1 MAYTTI
7 DDPSKHFNTILWTGD
22 GDTASNKTGTGFKPD
37 LTWIKK
43 RTDDVEDHAL
53 FDSTLGLGGKLRN
66 PNGLAIQET
75 AGNNG
80 YISAFLDDGFSVAT
94 NGSDSAKW
102 AYLNESSDTFV
113 AWNWKANGGTT
124 SSNSDGSLTSTV
136 QVNSDAGF
144 SMVKYTPA
152 GANATVGHGLGVAPN
167 LIIVNGVTTANNWRV
182 GSDALTSWVY
192 RINLES
198 QGAESSQANVWNS
211 TAPTSSVF
219 SIGTSSSVSD
229 NGVEHTAYCFRDVKG
244 FSKFGNYTGNASADG
259 PFVYL
264 GFKPA
269 FLLLKRLA
277 NTDKWFT
284 WDNKRATSN
293 VIDNVIEMNEVGVEN
308 TDPAFYMDFVSN
320 GFKLRNTFGALNASG
335 EKYLYLAFA
344 ENPYVTSTGL
354 PTTAR

>member
-1 MAYTTI
+1 MAYSTI

-22 GDTASNKTGTGFKPD
+22 GDTAANKTGTGFKPD

-124 SSNSDGSLTSTV
+124 SSNTDGSLTSTV

-182 GSDALTSWVY
+182 GTDGLTSWVY

>member
-22 GDTASNKTGTGFKPD
+22 GDTAANKTGTGFKSD

-66 PNGLAIQET
+66 PNGLAVQET

-113 AWNWKANGGTT
+113 AFNWKANGGTT
-124 SSNSDGSLTSTV
+124 SSNGDGSITSTV

-144 SMVKYTPA
+144 SMVKYTA
-152 GANATVGHGLGVAPN
+152 TGSNATIGHGLGTAPN
-167 LIIVNGVTTANNWRV
+167 LIIVNGVTTTNNWRV
-182 GSDALTSWVY
+182 GSDALTSWDY

-198 QGAESSQANVWNS
+198 TAAESSQANVWNS
-211 TAPTSSVF
+211 TAPTASVF
-219 SIGTSSSVSD
+219 SIGTSSSVND
-229 NGVEHTAYCFRDVKG
+229 TGVEHTAYCFKNIQG
-244 FSKFGNYTGNASADG
+244 YSKSGNYTGNASTDG

-277 NTDKWFT
+277 SADKWFA

-293 VIDNVIEMNEVGVEN
+293 VMDNVIEMNEVGVEN
-308 TDPAFYMDFVSN
+308 TDTAFYTDFLSN
-320 GFKLRNTFGALNASG
+320 GFKVRNTFSALNASG

-344 ENPYVTSTGL
+344 ENPFVTSTGI
-354 PTTAR
+354 PATAR

>member
-1 MAYTTI
+1 MAYSTI

-43 RTDDVEDHAL
+43 RTNDAEDHAL

-66 PNGLAIQET
+66 PNATAVQET

-80 YISAFLDDGFSVAT
+80 YISAFLDDGFSIAT
-94 NGSDSAKW
+94 NGSSSEKW
-102 AYLNESSDTFV
+102 EYLNTSSDTYV

-124 SSNSDGSLTSTV
+124 SSNTDGSLTSTV

-152 GANATVGHGLGVAPN
+152 GANATVGHGLGEAPE

-182 GSDALTSWVY
+182 GSDGLTSWVY
-192 RINLES
+192 RINLEGTGS
-198 QGAESSQANVWNS
+198 ESSQANVWNS
-211 TAPTSSVF
+211 TAPTASVF

-229 NGVEHTAYCFRDVKG
+229 SGVEHTAYCFRDVKG
-244 FSKFGNYTGNASADG
+244 FSKSGTYIGNASEDG
-259 PFVYL
+259 PMINL

-269 FLLLKRLA
+269 FLLQKRVTNA
-277 NTDKWFT
+277 SGDNWHFY
-284 WDNKRATSN
+284 DNKRDTDGNPNTALAFNTTAVEGSGN
-293 VIDNVIEMNEVGVEN
+293 AID
-308 TDPAFYMDFVSN
+308 FLSN
-320 GFKLRNTFGALNASG
+320 GFKVRVNNNGTNSSG
-335 EKYLYLAFA
+335 ETNLYLAFA
-344 ENPYVTSTGL
+344 ENPFVTSTGI
-354 PTTAR
+354 PATAR